1 MGIVKLKYT
10 QPGSRWHV
18 WTSVVPML
26 YTISTRLPS
35 PILIV
40 SWLVVFVVPQVVLA
54 ALNGRNG
61 FYAALHFL
69 SLFLTTNYVYENG
82 YLENDLRTVKRE
94 EKPTIR
100 LSPDVFQRMDEDYRL
115 IQILRGIVLAFLF
128 GAAVAFETELISMLG
143 LGALAAVFKLYNRT
157 RKRIGLLW
165 LFIMTSLRFS
175 VPVIGYLN
183 LGEYLVWLLAYPV
196 PKTIEFASRSRY
208 ELSLLRFVKMSFE
221 WFRLVY
227 YSIAFGLLFI
237 AHIVYP
243 LGRNRQTMLIILAYL
258 AVLRFGFMTISN
270 FTSMGD
276 RAKSVSPIRREV
288 AEEAQSSDQCGNE
301 QSDGER

>member
-1 MGIVKLKYT
+1 
-10 QPGSRWHV
+10 
-18 WTSVVPML
+18 ML